1 METEV
6 LSDGSIKVCYEEDGL
21 RACSFVSSMHLAGDK
36 EKQLKEMVRG
46 MGEAAFRQ

>member
-21 RACSFVSSMHLAGDK
+21 RACSFVSSMHLAQDK
-36 EKQLKEMVRG
+36 EQQLKDMVRG
-46 MGEAAFRQ
+46 MAEAAFLA

>member
-21 RACSFVSSMHLAGDK
+21 RACSFVSSLHLAQDT
-36 EKQLKEMVRG
+36 EKQLKEMVLG
-46 MGEAAFRQ
+46 MAKAAVID

>member
-6 LSDGSIKVCYEEDGL
+6 LADGSIKVCYEEDGL
-21 RACSFVSSMHLAGDK
+21 RACSFVSSLHLAQDK
-36 EKQLKEMVRG
+36 EKQLKDMVRG